1 MEPNIKSCM
10 LVVRNWASEK
20 VATGQEPPWA
30 WYQYM
35 KLIDAVDSIRRGRAS
50 VMRLGA
56 GLQEPAQAPAAQQS
70 GERKEPAAPTST
82 EQSPDDET
90 GPPPL
95 PM

>member
-1 MEPNIKSCM
+1 MSSDIDQCLM
-10 LVVRNWASEK
+10 VVRNWANER
-20 VATGQEPPWA
+20 VGTGREPPWA

-50 VMRLGA
+50 VTRLGA
-56 GLQEPAQAPAAQQS
+56 GSQARSRGPAPQRS
-70 GERKEPAAPTST
+70 DDKKETSAPTGSG
-82 EQSPDDET
+82 QPPDDES